1 VYNGFLVGDYMK
13 MMLTGAEIVKNNEK
27 YSIFY
32 KNQLI
37 INNLEKEVAVGI
49 ALSSEKLEMLRGNNK
64 NDNIFYLKVA

>member
-1 VYNGFLVGDYMK
+1 VGDYMK

-37 INNLEKEVAVGI
+37 INDLEREVAVGI
-49 ALSSEKLEMLRGNNK
+49 ALSSEKLEMLRKNNK

>member
-1 VYNGFLVGDYMK
+1 MK

-37 INNLEKEVAVGI
+37 INDLEKEVAVGI

-64 NDNIFYLKVA
+64 NDNVFYLKVA

>member
-1 VYNGFLVGDYMK
+1 MK

-37 INNLEKEVAVGI
+37 INDLEKEVAVGI
-49 ALSSEKLEMLRGNNK
+49 ALSSEKLEMLRKNNK

>member
-1 VYNGFLVGDYMK
+1 MK
-13 MMLTGAEIVKNNEK
+13 MLLTGAEIVKNNEK

-37 INNLEKEVAVGI
+37 INDLEKEVAVGI
-49 ALSSEKLEMLRGNNK
+49 AISSEKLEMLRGNNK

>member
-1 VYNGFLVGDYMK
+1 MK

-37 INNLEKEVAVGI
+37 INDLEKEVAVGI
-49 ALSSEKLEMLRGNNK
+49 ALSSETLEVLRENNK
-64 NDNIFYLKVA
+64 NNNIFYLKVA

>member
-1 VYNGFLVGDYMK
+1 MK
-13 MMLTGAEIVKNNEK
+13 MLLTGAEIVKNNEK

-37 INNLEKEVAVGI
+37 INDLEKEVAVGI
-49 ALSSEKLEMLRGNNK
+49 ALSTEKLEMLRGNNK

>member
-1 VYNGFLVGDYMK
+1 VGDYMK
-13 MMLTGAEIVKNNEK
+13 MILTGAEIVKNNEK

-37 INNLEKEVAVGI
+37 INDLEKEVAVGI

>member
-1 VYNGFLVGDYMK
+1 MK

-37 INNLEKEVAVGI
+37 INDLEKEVAVGI
-49 ALSSEKLEMLRGNNK
+49 ALFSEKLEMLRGNNK

>member
-1 VYNGFLVGDYMK
+1 MK
-13 MMLTGAEIVKNNEK
+13 MILTGAEIVKNNEK

-37 INNLEKEVAVGI
+37 INDLEKEVAVGI

>member
-1 VYNGFLVGDYMK
+1 MK

-37 INNLEKEVAVGI
+37 INDLEREVAVGI
-49 ALSSEKLEMLRGNNK
+49 ALSSEKLEMLRKNNK

>member
-1 VYNGFLVGDYMK
+1 VGDYMK

-37 INNLEKEVAVGI
+37 INDLEKEVAVGI

>member
-1 VYNGFLVGDYMK
+1 VGDYMK

-37 INNLEKEVAVGI
+37 INDLEKEVAVGI
-49 ALSSEKLEMLRGNNK
+49 ALSTEKLEMLRGNNK
-64 NDNIFYLKVA
+64 NDNVFYLKVA

>member
-1 VYNGFLVGDYMK
+1 VGDYMK
-13 MMLTGAEIVKNNEK
+13 MLLTGAEIVKNNEK

-37 INNLEKEVAVGI
+37 INDLEKEVAVGI
-49 ALSSEKLEMLRGNNK
+49 ALSTEKLEMLRGNNK

>member
-1 VYNGFLVGDYMK
+1 MK

-37 INNLEKEVAVGI
+37 INDLQREVAVGI
-49 ALSSEKLEMLRGNNK
+49 ALCSKTLEMLRKNNK

>member
-1 VYNGFLVGDYMK
+1 MK

-37 INNLEKEVAVGI
+37 INGLEKEVAVGI
-49 ALSSEKLEMLRGNNK
+49 ALSRENLEMLRKNNE
-64 NDNIFYLKVA
+64 NNNIFYLKVA

>member
-1 VYNGFLVGDYMK
+1 MK

-37 INNLEKEVAVGI
+37 INDLEKEVAVGI
-49 ALSSEKLEMLRGNNK
+49 ALSSEKLEMLRENNK

>member
-1 VYNGFLVGDYMK
+1 MK

-37 INNLEKEVAVGI
+37 INDLEKEVAVGI

>member
-1 VYNGFLVGDYMK
+1 

-37 INNLEKEVAVGI
+37 INDLEKEVAVGI

>member
-1 VYNGFLVGDYMK
+1 MK

-37 INNLEKEVAVGI
+37 INDLEKEVAVGI
-49 ALSSEKLEMLRGNNK
+49 ALSTEKLEMLRGNNK

>member
-1 VYNGFLVGDYMK
+1 MK
-13 MMLTGAEIVKNNEK
+13 MLLTGAEIVKNNEK

-37 INNLEKEVAVGI
+37 INDLEKEVAVGI

>member
-1 VYNGFLVGDYMK
+1 MK

-27 YSIFY
+27 YAIFY

-37 INNLEKEVAVGI
+37 INDLEKEVAVGI
-49 ALSSEKLEMLRGNNK
+49 AISREKLEMLRKNNK